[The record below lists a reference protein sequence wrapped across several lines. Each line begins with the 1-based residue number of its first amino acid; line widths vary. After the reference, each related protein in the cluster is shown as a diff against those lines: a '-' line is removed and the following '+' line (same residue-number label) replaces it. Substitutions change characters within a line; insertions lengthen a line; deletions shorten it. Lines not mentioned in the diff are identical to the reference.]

1 MQSEYD
7 SISKEKSKTATE
19 LTYTEV
25 ISYNRKNLERELQNE
40 VSDDT
45 KQTQEVKAKRTAKNS
60 VFLDL
65 FQDKKNLLK
74 LYQTLHPE
82 DTDATEDTLDIV
94 TIDNVLT
101 DNLYNDLGIM
111 AGNNRLLLLLE
122 AQSSW
127 TVNILIRI
135 LLYLAQSYH
144 EYFERTSQS
153 LYKSTKVKMPK
164 PELYIIYTGNKGK
177 KPDIISLSQE
187 FFDGAD
193 IDIEVRAKVIYESD
207 TEDII
212 NQYIIFCKV
221 FDEQRKLYGMTEQT
235 VKETIRICKDRNI
248 LREYLISREVEVVT
262 IMMSLFDDEQIMR
275 TYLKDAANTAA
286 YEADRA
292 TAERMIKKGKMSL
305 EDIADCVPTL
315 SLEELK
321 KIEAEVMQLA

>member
-1 MQSEYD
+1 MQ
-7 SISKEKSKTATE
+7 
-19 LTYTEV
+19 
-25 ISYNRKNLERELQNE
+25 
-40 VSDDT
+40 DDT
-45 KQTQEVKAKRTAKNS
+45 NQTQAVKAKRTAKNS

-65 FQDKKNLLK
+65 FQDKKYLLE

-111 AGNNRLLLLLE
+111 VGNNSLLLLLE

-153 LYKSTKVKMPK
+153 LYKSTKVKIPK
-164 PELYIIYTGNKGK
+164 PELYIIYTGNKGR

-187 FFDGAD
+187 FFGGAA
-193 IDIEVRAKVIYESD
+193 IDIEVKAKVIYESD

-212 NQYIIFCKV
+212 NQYILFCKV
-221 FDEQRKLYGMTEQT
+221 FDEQRKLYGATEQT
-235 VKETIRICKDRNI
+235 VKETIRICMDRNI
-248 LREYLISREVEVVT
+248 LKEYLIGKQKEVLT

-275 TYLKDAANTAA
+275 TYWKDMENTLAHKKDI
-286 YEADRA
+286 E
-292 TAERMIKKGKMSL
+292 TAERLIKKGKMSF
-305 EDIADCVPTL
+305 EDIADCVPSL
-315 SLEELK
+315 SFDELRECQNFPVSIH
-321 KIEAEVMQLA
+321 KIS

>member
-1 MQSEYD
+1 MFHGVQP
-7 SISKEKSKTATE
+7 A
-19 LTYTEV
+19 
-25 ISYNRKNLERELQNE
+25 
-40 VSDDT
+40 
-45 KQTQEVKAKRTAKNS
+45 AKRTAKNS

-65 FQDKKNLLK
+65 FQNKKNLLA
-74 LYQTLHPE
+74 LYKTLHPE
-82 DTDATEDTLDIV
+82 DADTTEDMLDIV

-111 AGNNRLLLLLE
+111 AGNDKLLLLLE

-164 PELYIIYTGNKGK
+164 PELYIIYTGNRGRKS
-177 KPDIISLSQE
+177 DTLTLSKE

-221 FDEQRKLYGMTEQT
+221 FDEQRKLYGMTEQA

-248 LREYLISREVEVVT
+248 LKEYLMSREVEVVT
-262 IMMSLFDDEQIMR
+262 IMMSLFDDEQIMK
-275 TYLKDAANTAA
+275 TYWKDMENTLTHEIAHKK
-286 YEADRA
+286 DRE
-292 TAERMIKKGKMSL
+292 TAERMIKDG
-305 EDIADCVPTL
+305 EL
-315 SLEELK
+315 SLEKIARYVPSLSMNELK
-321 KIEAEVMQLA
+321 ELEVEVMQLA

>member
-1 MQSEYD
+1 M
-7 SISKEKSKTATE
+7 
-19 LTYTEV
+19 
-25 ISYNRKNLERELQNE
+25 
-40 VSDDT
+40 SDDT

-74 LYQTLHPE
+74 LYKTLHPE

-111 AGNNRLLLLLE
+111 VGNNNLLLLLE

-144 EYFERTSQS
+144 EYFARTSQS

-177 KPDIISLSQE
+177 KTDIISLSQE

-193 IDIEVRAKVIYESD
+193 IDIEVRAKVIYEGG

-262 IMMSLFDDEQIMR
+262 IMMSLFDHEEIMR

-315 SLEELK
+315 SFEELK

>member
-1 MQSEYD
+1 M
-7 SISKEKSKTATE
+7 
-19 LTYTEV
+19 L
-25 ISYNRKNLERELQNE
+25 
-40 VSDDT
+40 DDT
-45 KQTQEVKAKRTAKNS
+45 KQTQEVRAKRTAKNS

-74 LYQTLHPE
+74 LYKTLHPE
-82 DTDATEDTLDIV
+82 DTDATEDPLDIV
-94 TIDNVLT
+94 TIDNLLT

-111 AGNNRLLLLLE
+111 VGNNRLLLLLE

-164 PELYIIYTGNKGK
+164 PELYIIYTGNKDR
-177 KPDIISLSQE
+177 KPETISLSQE
-187 FFDGAD
+187 FFYGAD
-193 IDIEVRAKVIYESD
+193 IDIEVKARVIYESD

-221 FDEQRKLYGMTEQT
+221 FDEQRKQYGMTEQT

-248 LREYLISREVEVVT
+248 LKEYLISREKEVVT
-262 IMMSLFDDEQIMR
+262 IMMSLFDDEQIMK
-275 TYLKDAANTAA
+275 TYWKDMENALAHKK
-286 YEADRA
+286 DRE
-292 TAERMIKKGKMSL
+292 TAEKLIKKGKMSL
-305 EDIADCVPTL
+305 EDIADCVPSL
-315 SLEELK
+315 SLDELK
-321 KIEAEVMQLA
+321 EIEANVMQLA

>member
-1 MQSEYD
+1 MSQ
-7 SISKEKSKTATE
+7 IFR
-19 LTYTEV
+19 
-25 ISYNRKNLERELQNE
+25 NRGGK

-74 LYQTLHPE
+74 LYKTLHPE

-111 AGNNRLLLLLE
+111 VGNNRLLLLLE
-122 AQSSW
+122 AQASW

-153 LYKSTKVKMPK
+153 LYKSKKVTMPK
-164 PELYIIYTGNKGK
+164 PELYIIYTGNKGR
-177 KPDIISLSQE
+177 KPDTISLSKE

-193 IDIEVRAKVIYESD
+193 IDINVRAKVIYESD

-235 VKETIRICKDRNI
+235 VKETIRICKDRNV
-248 LREYLISREVEVVT
+248 LKEYLIKREVEVVT
-262 IMMSLFDDEQIMR
+262 IMMSLFNDEQIMK
-275 TYLKDAANTAA
+275 TYWKDMENTLTDKITHDK
-286 YEADRA
+286 DRE
-292 TAERMIKKGKMSL
+292 TAERLIKKGKMSL
-305 EDIADCVPTL
+305 EDIADCVPSL
-315 SLEELK
+315 SLEELRE
-321 KIEAEVMQLA
+321 IEAEVMELA

>member
-1 MQSEYD
+1 MQDEP
-7 SISKEKSKTATE
+7 
-19 LTYTEV
+19 
-25 ISYNRKNLERELQNE
+25 
-40 VSDDT
+40 

-74 LYQTLHPE
+74 LYKTLHPE
-82 DTDATEDTLDIV
+82 DTEVTEDKLDIV

-111 AGNNRLLLLLE
+111 VGGNKLLLLLE
-122 AQSSW
+122 AQASW

-144 EYFERTSQS
+144 EYYERTSQS

-164 PELYIIYTGNKGK
+164 PELYVIYTGNKGR
-177 KPDIISLSQE
+177 KPDTISLSKE
-187 FFDGAD
+187 FFGGSD

-221 FDEQRKLYGMTEQT
+221 FDEQRKQYGMTEQA
-235 VKETIRICKDRNI
+235 VKETIRICKDRDI
-248 LREYLISREVEVVT
+248 LKEYLISREVEVVT
-262 IMMSLFDDEQIMR
+262 IMMSLFDDEQIMK
-275 TYLKDAANTAA
+275 TYWRDMENTLSHKKDR
-286 YEADRA
+286 E
-292 TAERMIKKGKMSL
+292 TAERMIKDG
-305 EDIADCVPTL
+305 EL
-315 SLEELK
+315 SLEKIARYVPSLSMDELK
-321 KIEAEVMQLA
+321 ELEAQVMQLA